1 MSDGG
6 ARGTDRPLQGIWSS
20 LSPSTRSSHRPP
32 AVARRHRSQCPAD
45 PGTGGGGSAGG
56 GDPTADRPVPS
67 PARAGTPGPPGRPHA
82 PGTGAG
88 QRSQL
93 GKAPARS
100 PCGRQ
105 QRRSPGRQRKPQ
117 QSQACPRFRL
127 VRRWEWTVSVR
138 PALLSGVTSLPARE
152 VEADTGPRPGQR
164 GGGVEGEGGS
174 RLRNPGKLI

>member
-1 MSDGG
+1 MREAPIDPSKVFGRLCHHQQEAAIVLPLWPGDTVLS
-6 ARGTDRPLQGIWSS
+6 ARL
-20 LSPSTRSSHRPP
+20 TR
-32 AVARRHRSQCPAD
+32 
-45 PGTGGGGSAGG
+45 GTGGGGSAGG
-56 GDPTADRPVPS
+56 GNPTADRPVPS

-138 PALLSGVTSLPARE
+138 PALLSGATSLPARE

-174 RLRNPGKLI
+174 RLRNPGKLV